1 MKDGPAKSAR
11 HSEHE
16 LTLRKQGNSSSSATL
31 TEPAEA
37 AVGAVG
43 GESDSTLGLRI
54 IPGVGGAAKV
64 GAVARSGNSTS
75 PSKTTVVEGV
85 SSTFSEDEVISLS
98 ASASGGGT
106 GGGSGACVEGRWL
119 EVREMPRSL
128 RDSPGVEREWS
139 REGVGGWG

>member
-1 MKDGPAKSAR
+1 MKDGPAKSAW

-43 GESDSTLGLRI
+43 GESDSTLGLRV

-64 GAVARSGNSTS
+64 GATAHPKGSCATVRVHETGEKKTNAGSQSSRAWAR
-75 PSKTTVVEGV
+75 P
-85 SSTFSEDEVISLS
+85 
-98 ASASGGGT
+98 
-106 GGGSGACVEGRWL
+106 
-119 EVREMPRSL
+119 
-128 RDSPGVEREWS
+128 
-139 REGVGGWG
+139 

>member
-1 MKDGPAKSAR
+1 MKDGPAKSAW

-43 GESDSTLGLRI
+43 GESDSTLGLRV

-106 GGGSGACVEGRWL
+106 GGGSGACVEGCCRRPCMASTVAITSSG
-119 EVREMPRSL
+119 ESL
-128 RDSPGVEREWS
+128 RGVPSASSLW
-139 REGVGGWG
+139 